1 MTFRLGRL
9 ATAVGITI
17 ALVSCG
23 APPTA
28 PPTGS
33 GSSAAQSKYEK
44 YEALKG
50 QERRDQLVKD
60 AKAEGELSLY
70 TSMTS
75 DVASAVAKAFTDKFG
90 IKVNLYRAASETVLQ
105 RILQE
110 SSANHAGADA
120 VETDALEM
128 AALGKEK
135 LISPYTGERRDL
147 VGKEGQFDNWTAS
160 RYNLFAPSWNTTKV
174 PAGDQP
180 KSWEDLADPKWDGK
194 LAMELSDYD
203 WYLTLYGYW
212 QQHGKSTAEIDK
224 LFADMANGAKVV
236 KGHTVMGELLSAGQY
251 SVAAS
256 NYSYLVQRGCRQGRA
271 GGVPAVRPAGDR
283 AAPGCRVDEVC
294 SAPGRGPAVR
304 GLAAH
309 RGAAGVRRSGPDAVH
324 RAPGPQGP
332 ARGPRGHPR
341 RRQQAVERA
350 ETVER
355 PLRRAPREG
364 RQGRLTETAPT
375 TYFREET
382 VHEVNT

>member
-28 PPTGS
+28 QPTGS
-33 GSSAAQSKYEK
+33 GSSAAESKYEK

-174 PAGDQP
+174 AAGDQP

-236 KGHTVMGELLSAGQY
+236 KGHTVMGELLSAGEY

-256 NYSYLVQRGCRQGRA
+256 NYSYLVQRAADKGAPVAYQPFVQPVIARPQGVA
-271 GGVPAVRPAGDR
+271 LMK
-283 AAPGCRVDEVC
+283 
-294 SAPGRGPAVR
+294 S
-304 GLAAH
+304 AAH
-309 RGAAGVRRSGPDAVH
+309 PAASLLFEDW
-324 RAPGPQGP
+324 
-332 ARGPRGHPR
+332 
-341 RRQQAVERA
+341 
-350 ETVER
+350 
-355 PLRRAPREG
+355 L
-364 RQGRLTETAPT
+364 LTEGQQVFIDLGLTPSIEPPGLKDPLAGL
-375 TYFREET
+375 
-382 VHEVNT
+382 EVIPVDVNKLLNEQKQWSDRYDALLEKGDKVG

>member
-28 PPTGS
+28 QPTGS
-33 GSSAAQSKYEK
+33 GSSAAESKYQK

-75 DVASAVAKAFTDKFG
+75 DVADAVTKAFTDEFG
-90 IKVNLYRAASETVLQ
+90 VKVNLYRAASETVLQ

-110 SSANHAGADA
+110 ASANYAGDDV
-120 VETDALEM
+120 VETNALEM

-135 LISPYTGERRDL
+135 LISPYTGERRDM
-147 VGKEGQFDNWTAS
+147 VGDEGQFDDWTAT
-160 RYNLFAPSWNTTKV
+160 RFNLFAPSWNTTKV
-174 PAGDQP
+174 AAGDQP

-251 SVAAS
+251 S
-256 NYSYLVQRGCRQGRA
+256 RGRLELQLPRPAGRRQGRA
-271 GGVPAVRPAGDR
+271 GGVPAVRAAGDR
-283 AAPGCRVDEVC
+283 PAQRRRADEDG
-294 SAPGRGPAVR
+294 SAPGRRDAVR
-304 GLAAH
+304 GLAA
-309 RGAAGVRRSGPDAVH
+309 RPRARRCSSTWV
-324 RAPGPQGP
+324 
-332 ARGPRGHPR
+332 
-341 RRQQAVERA
+341 
-350 ETVER
+350 
-355 PLRRAPREG
+355 
-364 RQGRLTETAPT
+364 
-375 TYFREET
+375 
-382 VHEVNT
+382 